1 MSSSRRSKNFFFSC
15 KSLKRLHRLC
25 NSQCQSCHGHH
36 IAERFEQYL
45 QVLTVH
51 HRRLQFDTLPCCRP
65 PQSNVSGTIIN
76 CAFAPDKWLIYH
88 FCHNNDQ
95 FCQRPCF
102 RKNLW
107 YIDIEISISVSTI
120 SKPGRISM
128 KFSPL
133 ELLLVISIAVI
144 VGIVLVVLVKYLIRY
159 AIKFLRKN

>member
-1 MSSSRRSKNFFFSC
+1 MH
-15 KSLKRLHRLC
+15 LRL
-25 NSQCQSCHGHH
+25 
-36 IAERFEQYL
+36 
-45 QVLTVH
+45 T
-51 HRRLQFDTLPCCRP
+51 
-65 PQSNVSGTIIN
+65 SG
-76 CAFAPDKWLIYH
+76 LMYH

-159 AIKFLRKN
+159 AIKFLRKNWKDTDCQWRKHTMASLHLQSWACLTICIIGTWEVLWVF